1 MDALTSEIIAQAK
14 RVATA
19 EEKSQLDL
27 GSVILGLVILREKS
41 SVSRLAASFF
51 NASEVRWPAALI
63 ERAEKASQASVAPDA
78 NRKFVMSPEFKSVF
92 NALVIRKPSYSAQDF
107 VHAFLESNSPEVTQ
121 LKNYMELTGSDKPR
135 RGVLH
140 KLKVKEDRKQKIE
153 EFLNSR
159 VIGQQ
164 DAVRM
169 LAEGYIRSEWASA
182 ENKRG
187 LRGIFTFMGPPGVGK
202 TMLAEKF
209 AEALNEVEKTKY
221 ETLKLSMEMG
231 DDESVL
237 FKLFGVDSAYR
248 SAKTGLI
255 YNTIKGNPEKNIP
268 GNPHQIL
275 VFDEIE
281 KAALP
286 TIQSLLTLLNDG
298 QFHDNCNHELVD
310 LSKCFVIFTT
320 NLGQELFAS
329 RNRSGILRGSGFSS
343 DDLFDMLGAAK
354 KREHAK
360 HEMAPSALA
369 PEFVSRLRKGGAVLF
384 NQLSGADYAELL
396 RVALPNEFSDRYQ
409 FIDGIKMDHEST
421 RLLTLSFLPDISP
434 RVVASEVGRLAG
446 YFVSELAKFPASPFL
461 ESDTNPPEAVKI
473 TIKCGLSETELQS
486 LRSEEKLRIMVLDD
500 DARMSEFI
508 RQGDWGHPQPEVDRL
523 EDCERALDRILR
535 RPPDILLMDLDLPDS
550 KFSDGGVLALHRRI
564 AKSAPDLPVAFFSE
578 SANWESRLPTIIS
591 QGGAKAF
598 FSFRRDVSHGQ
609 VDSQSAENL
618 LSEDQKGRFQQLIEE
633 EIFEETMEWLLRSR
647 RKLDLE
653 WKFDLK
659 PDGDKLELVASICK
673 TGKRQ
678 VVSMADEASGIRPAE
693 IPSVTFDDVF
703 GLERA
708 KERLRDAVGFLK
720 NPGRLSAFGVRPP
733 TGFLLAGP
741 SGTGKTHIARAM
753 ANEAGC
759 VFYSLSAGELESKWI
774 GEGEERI
781 RQLFQAARKYAPA
794 LIFID
799 EIDAIASARSPSAG
813 GSNQSVKMLNQLLV
827 SMDGFAE
834 SRGQILVL
842 AATNRPEALD
852 PAVLR
857 PGRFDET
864 IMIQAPDT
872 KAREHMF
879 RKRLEAL
886 PREAGVL
893 ESVPSLVCRSSG
905 MSSAELDR
913 IIREAVY
920 LAARANRESLSL
932 GDLEAACNL
941 VRYGADRRDIVVK
954 EQDRRMT
961 AWHEAGHAVA
971 RLVLFPDSKL
981 DFLSIV
987 PNERG
992 ALGFAAWQHD
1002 ETDHSHSAEDYRKHI
1017 MVSLAG
1023 REAEKLCPDAG
1034 AEATNTGVS
1043 SDYHSATARA
1053 WDAVSRYGFDED
1065 FGCFSASAIPQHLQ
1079 VPLAAE
1085 IKNRV
1090 DALLA
1095 ECLKETRQL
1104 MEEKKSTLEKIA
1116 EALLKQDALTGEEVQ
1131 RILCQA

>member
-14 RVATA
+14 RVASA

-27 GSVILGLVILREKS
+27 GSVILGLAVLRQND
-41 SVSRLAASFF
+41 SVSRLTASFF
-51 NASEVRWPAALI
+51 GVKEVSWPAELI
-63 ERAEKASQASVAPDA
+63 ERADKASKTSAETDA
-78 NRKFVMSPEFKSVF
+78 TRKFVMSPEFKSVF
-92 NALVIRKPSYSAQDF
+92 YGLGARNSSYSAQDF
-107 VHAFLESNSPEVTQ
+107 VHAFLESNAPEVIQ
-121 LKNYMELTGSDKPR
+121 LKNYMKHTGLDKPCG
-135 RGVLH
+135 GVLH
-140 KLKVKEDRKQKIE
+140 KLKEKEDRKQKIE

-159 VIGQQ
+159 VIGQK

-182 ENKRG
+182 GNKRG

-221 ETLKLSMEMG
+221 GTLKLSMEMG

-237 FKLFGVDSAYR
+237 FKLFGLDSAYKN
-248 SAKTGLI
+248 SKTGLL
-255 YNTIKGNPEKNIP
+255 YNAIKGNPEKNIP

-281 KAALP
+281 KAASP

-343 DDLFDMLGAAK
+343 DDLFDLLGAAK

-360 HEMAPSALA
+360 HDMAPSALA

-396 RVALPNEFSDRYQ
+396 RVALPKEFSDRYR
-409 FIDGIKMDHEST
+409 FVDGIKMDRAST

-446 YFVSELAKFPASPFL
+446 YFVTEMAKFPASPFL
-461 ESDTNPPEAVKI
+461 DSGTPPPEAVKI
-473 TIKCGLSETELQS
+473 TIKSGLSETELRS
-486 LRSEEKLRIMVLDD
+486 LASEKKLRIMVLDD
-500 DARMSEFI
+500 DARMSDFI
-508 RQGDWGHPQPEVDRL
+508 RQGDWGHSQPEVERL
-523 EDCERALDRILR
+523 EDPERALDRILR
-535 RPPDILLMDLDLPDS
+535 RPPDLLLMDLDLPDS
-550 KFSDGGVLALHRRI
+550 QFPDGGVLGLHRRI

-578 SANWESRLPTIIS
+578 SADWESRLPAIMS

-598 FSFRRDVSHGQ
+598 FSFRRDVSRGP
-609 VDSQSAENL
+609 VESQSAESL

-741 SGTGKTHIARAM
+741 SGTGKTHLARAV

-759 VFYSLSAGELESKWI
+759 VFYSLSAGSWNQSGL
-774 GEGEERI
+774 GRERN
-781 RQLFQAARKYAPA
+781 
-794 LIFID
+794 
-799 EIDAIASARSPSAG
+799 ASANSFKRPA
-813 GSNQSVKMLNQLLV
+813 
-827 SMDGFAE
+827 SM
-834 SRGQILVL
+834 
-842 AATNRPEALD
+842 P
-852 PAVLR
+852 
-857 PGRFDET
+857 
-864 IMIQAPDT
+864 
-872 KAREHMF
+872 
-879 RKRLEAL
+879 RL
-886 PREAGVL
+886 
-893 ESVPSLVCRSSG
+893 
-905 MSSAELDR
+905 
-913 IIREAVY
+913 
-920 LAARANRESLSL
+920 
-932 GDLEAACNL
+932 
-941 VRYGADRRDIVVK
+941 
-954 EQDRRMT
+954 
-961 AWHEAGHAVA
+961 
-971 RLVLFPDSKL
+971 
-981 DFLSIV
+981 
-987 PNERG
+987 
-992 ALGFAAWQHD
+992 
-1002 ETDHSHSAEDYRKHI
+1002 
-1017 MVSLAG
+1017 
-1023 REAEKLCPDAG
+1023 
-1034 AEATNTGVS
+1034 
-1043 SDYHSATARA
+1043 
-1053 WDAVSRYGFDED
+1053 
-1065 FGCFSASAIPQHLQ
+1065 
-1079 VPLAAE
+1079 
-1085 IKNRV
+1085 
-1090 DALLA
+1090 
-1095 ECLKETRQL
+1095 
-1104 MEEKKSTLEKIA
+1104 
-1116 EALLKQDALTGEEVQ
+1116 
-1131 RILCQA
+1131 